1 MTDYQPN
8 ILICCMVRA
17 ILVEDDKLM
26 ARTIQHYCK
35 EAFGKDLVS
44 LKTFDELT
52 PAIYCIQ
59 ENPIDLLLLD
69 INLKGQSGYEILKLP
84 EKDSFYTI
92 VISSDKQNAVSAF
105 DFGVLDFVAKPFT
118 RERFLAAIDRMKRAS
133 QTDSLRR
140 NSISLKKDGM
150 LEVIRFQDIL
160 YLEAAGN
167 FTEIHLK
174 SGRKELVRKTME
186 AVLAELNSDF
196 FRSHRSFII
205 NLSEVKKILHTKG
218 NNFKVQL
225 GESTE
230 VALSRTRYNLLRK
243 MLD

>member
-1 MTDYQPN
+1 
-8 ILICCMVRA
+8 MVRA
-17 ILVEDDKLM
+17 VLVEDDKLM
-26 ARTIQHYCK
+26 ARTIQHYCR
-35 EAFGKDLVS
+35 EAFGKSLVS

-52 PAIYCIQ
+52 PALYSIK

-118 RERFLAAIDRMKRAS
+118 RERFIAAIDRMKSAS
-133 QTDSLRR
+133 ASKADSLRK

-150 LEVIRFQDIL
+150 IEVIRFQDIL
-160 YLEAAGN
+160 YLEASGN

-174 SGRKELVRKTME
+174 SGRKELIRKTME
-186 AVLAELNSDF
+186 SVLSELNSDF

-205 NLSEVKKILHTKG
+205 NLSEVKKILHGKG
-218 NNFKVQL
+218 NHFKVLL
-225 GESTE
+225 GDSAE
-230 VALSRTRYNLLRK
+230 VALSRSNYGALK
-243 MLD
+243 EMLG